1 MMNEESCFTLFNL
14 YFITFS
20 RQVFVNIFDVFLNEI
35 RKGLDYALT
44 LFIPRNSLDL
54 CFYFYFCNHKWTDKS
69 GFSV

>member
-1 MMNEESCFTLFNL
+1 MKSEESCFTLFNFS
-14 YFITFS
+14 FITFP

-54 CFYFYFCNHKWTDKS
+54 CFYFYFCNHKWTGKS